1 MQVKVLFADIKGLA
15 SFPAGFP
22 SSGRYGRKILMASP
36 LPPLRRMATGVRRT
50 APRPSTAQHRFRQ
63 SDICIKSSHYVNI
76 CQGNDTLFYVAI
88 SRIDA
93 LIKLARRKHVLR
105 ARDMDEIGIP
115 RNYLLRLVH
124 RGTLERIGR
133 GLYAVPNADITE
145 HQSLLEVALRV
156 PNGVIC
162 LLSALRFHGLTT
174 QAPFEVWIAI
184 DRKAWKPRISSP
196 PVRVV
201 RFSGSAFT
209 FGVSVRK
216 IGGAQ
221 LRIFDPAKT
230 VADCFKYRHKIGLD
244 VALEA
249 LRDCYRQKKATIDQ
263 IWEAAKVC
271 RVSNVVRPYMETLT

>member
-1 MQVKVLFADIKGLA
+1 M
-15 SFPAGFP
+15 
-22 SSGRYGRKILMASP
+22 
-36 LPPLRRMATGVRRT
+36 
-50 APRPSTAQHRFRQ
+50 
-63 SDICIKSSHYVNI
+63 
-76 CQGNDTLFYVAI
+76 AI

-93 LIKLARRKHVLR
+93 LTQLARRRGVLR
-105 ARDMDEIGIP
+105 ARDLDEIGIP
-115 RNYLLRLVH
+115 RNYLLRLLH
-124 RGTLERIGR
+124 GGKLERIGR
-133 GLYAVPNADITE
+133 GLYAMPNADITE

-162 LLSALRFHGLTT
+162 LLSALRFHRLTT

-184 DRKAWKPRISSP
+184 ERKAWKPRISSP

-201 RFSGSAFT
+201 RFSGSAFG
-209 FGVSVRK
+209 FGVSLHK

-221 LRIFDPAKT
+221 LHVFDPAKT

-263 IWEAAKVC
+263 IWVAAKVC
-271 RVSNVVRPYMETLT
+271 RVSNVIRPCIETLT